1 LIDDVLVSLSIY
13 HSIEAS
19 NLGVFSSVLD
29 EALDFLLAILE
40 VTAATFQLKSQVRFY
55 FFNQAFGFTAAIRL
69 LVFHVT
75 ETVHNTIEAC
85 AHLVTRISD
94 IRIRFVTQIAKTSFR
109 SETVVKDFPTNT
121 GNIFCYPT
129 DFLSNSTSSIRDIF
143 VDTCLCFLNR
153 RFYFLNVSFGIIDFV
168 LYGNCSSTK
177 ATTYQ
182 CTPDGTPSRAP
193 TGIPVITIITASVRD
208 YNAIASTFYF
218 YSHNF
223 MGFRKLIIKFLGSL
237 I

>member
-1 LIDDVLVSLSIY
+1 LIDNVLVSLSIY
-13 HSIEAS
+13 YSIKAG
-19 NLGVFSSVLD
+19 NLLVFCSILD

-69 LVFHVT
+69 LVFHVA
-75 ETVHNTIEAC
+75 ETIHNTVEAC

-121 GNIFCYPT
+121 GNIFCYTT

-143 VDTCLCFLNR
+143 VDTRLCFLNR
-153 RFYFLNVSFGIIDFV
+153 SFYFLNISFV
-168 LYGNCSSTK
+168 
-177 ATTYQ
+177 
-182 CTPDGTPSRAP
+182 
-193 TGIPVITIITASVRD
+193 
-208 YNAIASTFYF
+208 
-218 YSHNF
+218 
-223 MGFRKLIIKFLGSL
+223 SL
-237 I
+237 ILSHTETAAAPKPPPTNAPPTAPHPEPQPEFRL

>member
-40 VTAATFQLKSQVRFY
+40 VTAA
-55 FFNQAFGFTAAIRL
+55 IRL
-69 LVFHVT
+69 LVFHVA
-75 ETVHNTIEAC
+75 ETIHNTVEAC

-94 IRIRFVTQIAKTSFR
+94 IRISFVTQIAKTSFR
-109 SETVVKDFPTNT
+109 SETVVKDFSTNT

-153 RFYFLNVSFGIIDFV
+153 SFYFLNISFV
-168 LYGNCSSTK
+168 
-177 ATTYQ
+177 
-182 CTPDGTPSRAP
+182 
-193 TGIPVITIITASVRD
+193 
-208 YNAIASTFYF
+208 
-218 YSHNF
+218 
-223 MGFRKLIIKFLGSL
+223 SL
-237 I
+237 ILSHTETAAAPKPPPTNAPPTAPHPEPQPE